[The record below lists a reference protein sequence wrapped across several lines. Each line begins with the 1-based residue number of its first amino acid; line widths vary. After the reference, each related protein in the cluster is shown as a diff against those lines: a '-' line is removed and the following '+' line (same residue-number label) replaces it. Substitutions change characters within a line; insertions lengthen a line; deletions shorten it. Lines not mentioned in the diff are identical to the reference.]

1 MSPHVQKCNAE
12 EGPWVAGR
20 GVGRDVV
27 MAAALVDGPLVQ
39 LQKKRS
45 SSSCSS
51 SSSTSHLTSLWY
63 GQAMG
68 AVAVFLVAA
77 AAAVA
82 GSSR

>member
-51 SSSTSHLTSLWY
+51 SSTSHLTSLWY